1 MTTSET
7 AYMSQLVT
15 ISFAIGCMAVI
26 VSCSETSAQAA
37 VQKKPVVID
46 FSHDVVPILRTH
58 CMKCH
63 GGQEAKG
70 GFSINTRRT
79 FLDGDMAVPGKPT
92 ESHFLDLIA
101 SNEPDS
107 QMPPPK
113 EKRVLKKDIETLKRW
128 VTAGM
133 PWQDGFTFAKDVYEP
148 PLEPRRPKLPP
159 IIDGRSNPID
169 RIVDNYWKQKKL
181 TRPQPLSDAAFA
193 RRIYLDVIGLLP
205 SEKELDEFLLDT
217 SEDKRANLIDKLLND
232 RVRYAEH
239 WLTFWNDL
247 LRNDYGGTGFI
258 TGGRRQIS
266 KWLYQAL
273 VDNKP
278 YNKMAKELIAPP
290 TDESRGFIDGI
301 RWRGEVSAGQTVE
314 IQFAQSVG
322 QSFLGINIKC
332 ASCHDSFIDRWTL
345 KDSYGLAA
353 IYSERTLEIH
363 RCDKPTGEK
372 ASPAWLFPTIGQIDA
387 KAERAARL
395 AQLAQFM
402 TSPKNGR
409 FTRTIVNR
417 IWFQLMGRGIVH
429 PVDAMQTRPWN
440 EDLLDYLAIHLQD
453 NNYDLK
459 QTIRLIVSSHVYQ
472 SQAEAMAGESDEY
485 VFRGPRVK
493 RMTAEQFVDNIWKL
507 TGTAPNR
514 IDAPVTRGHIDP
526 AVVARYQP
534 TAKWIWGDS
543 AVNGVPAA
551 GETLAFMH
559 TFKLDGAIKTAG
571 AIVTCDNE
579 YELFINGKRAA
590 KDTNWTTVESISL
603 SKFLKPGENTI
614 LIRAKNGG
622 GSPNPAGLY
631 FEARI
636 TQSDGQTTTIISDA
650 QWQYTDSLPKEK
662 NPAKWDLKKMT
673 WKQAAI
679 VPTNPWENTVRQS
692 ASRKLAESAL
702 SIDLMPRASLM
713 KSDFLMRS
721 LGRPNRDQIVTSRPN
736 ELTTLEAIDLS
747 NNTILSVALS
757 SGSRQFVSEMGNTNE
772 NPDAVINRIFRST
785 LCRQPTAGELEAV
798 RELFGEQ
805 PTAEEVADVLWAIC
819 MMPEFLLIR

>member
-1 MTTSET
+1 MLRHLSLCFLIFCLSISDFNVAT
-7 AYMSQLVT
+7 AQ
-15 ISFAIGCMAVI
+15 ISGVKNPAG
-26 VSCSETSAQAA
+26 
-37 VQKKPVVID
+37 ID
-46 FSHDVVPILRTH
+46 FSHDVVPILQTH

-79 FLDGDMAVPGKPT
+79 FLDGDMAVPGKPDD
-92 ESHFLDLIA
+92 SHFLDLIA
-101 SNEPDS
+101 SKDPES

-113 EKRVLKKDIETLKRW
+113 EKRVPKKDIETLKRW

-133 PWQDGFTFAKDVYEP
+133 LWQDGFTFAKDVYEP

-159 IIDGRSNPID
+159 VIDGRKNPID
-169 RIVDNYWKQKKL
+169 RIVDNYWQQKKL
-181 TRPQPLSDAAFA
+181 ARPQPLSDAAFA
-193 RRIYLDVIGLLP
+193 RRVYLDVIGLLP
-205 SEKELDEFLLDT
+205 AEDELDEFLSDT
-217 SEDKRANLIDKLLND
+217 SDNKRARLIDKLLDD

-273 VDNKP
+273 VENKP
-278 YNKMAKELIAPP
+278 YNAMAKELIAPP

-353 IYSERTLEIH
+353 IYSERPLEIH
-363 RCDKPTGEK
+363 RCDKPTGET
-372 ASPAWLFPTIGQIDA
+372 ANAAWLFPSIGQVDA
-387 KAERAARL
+387 KASRNARL

-402 TSPKNGR
+402 TSPQNGR

-440 EDLLDYLAIHLQD
+440 DDLLDYLAIHLQD

-459 QTIRLIVSSHVYQ
+459 QTIRLIVL
-472 SQAEAMAGESDEY
+472 SQAYQCQSEVITGEQDEY
-485 VFRGPRVK
+485 IFRGPRVK

-507 TGTAPNR
+507 TGTAPNT

-526 AVVARYQP
+526 NVVAKYQP

-551 GETLAFMH
+551 GETLAFMQ
-559 TFKLDGAIKTAG
+559 TFKLNGPIKTAG
-571 AIVTCDNE
+571 AIITCDNE
-579 YELFINGKRAA
+579 YELVINGKRAA
-590 KDTNWTTVESISL
+590 KDPNWESVESISL
-603 SKFLKPGENTI
+603 SKFLKSGENTI
-614 LIRAKNGG
+614 LVRAKNAGN
-622 GSPNPAGLY
+622 SPNPAGLF

-636 TQSDGQTTTIISDA
+636 TLQNGVTTTVISDA
-650 QWQYTDSLPKEK
+650 KWRYAQVLPKEK
-662 NPAKWDLKKMT
+662 NPAKWDLKKME
-673 WKQAAI
+673 WKDAAV
-679 VPTNPWENTVRQS
+679 VPTNPWENTIRQS

-747 NNTILSVALS
+747 NNTILSSALS
-757 SGSRQFVSEMGNTNE
+757 RGANQFISEMDNTNAGR
-772 NPDAVINRIFRST
+772 DAVVIRIFHST
-785 LCRQPTAGELEAV
+785 LCRSPTEGELEAI
-798 RELFGEQ
+798 RAMFGDH
-805 PTAEEVADVLWAIC
+805 PTANEIADILWAIC